1 LTLLEIDLNKLEHNY
16 SSLRK
21 RLNQHS
27 KMIGVVKANAY
38 GSLSGLIAKKL
49 VDLGVEALAVAYTQ
63 EALELREDGIEIPL
77 IVFYPQVG
85 SFRDIILNNI
95 EPVLY
100 SKRSWEKF
108 KEVLSE
114 EKKMPYPIHIKYN
127 TGLNRIGFHPDEAV
141 WVLEQLE
148 DSSFNVKSVYSHL
161 AQTEAPK
168 PNEKTENQIFLFEQI
183 MAKHIQAS
191 SQRPEFH
198 LLNTSGVFN
207 YPKYHLDWVRIG
219 IGLYGFANHPEWN
232 KTLQP
237 IAQLKTKIT
246 QIHQITSG
254 ETVGYNCGW
263 KAPKNSRIAV
273 LPIGH
278 ADGFSRQYGHGKGW
292 VMINGE
298 KAHIVGNIC
307 MDMLM
312 VDISEIPC
320 NEGSVVEIL
329 GSEIRADE
337 LAENAGTISYE
348 LITALGNRIPRV
360 LKT

>member
-1 LTLLEIDLNKLEHNY
+1 MTLLEIDLNKLEHNY

-27 KMIGVVKANAY
+27 KIIGVVKANAY

-63 EALELREDGIEIPL
+63 EALELREDGIEIPS

-168 PNEKTENQIFLFEQI
+168 PNEKTENQISLFEQI
-183 MAKHIQAS
+183 MNKHSQAS
-191 SQRPEFH
+191 NQKPEFH

-207 YPKYHLDWVRIG
+207 YPEYHLDWVRIG
-219 IGLYGFANHPEWN
+219 LGLYGFANHPEWN

-246 QIHQITSG
+246 QIHHITSG

-263 KAPKNSRIAV
+263 KASKNTRVAV

-292 VMINGE
+292 VLINGQ
-298 KAHIVGNIC
+298 KAHIVGNVC
-307 MDMLM
+307 MDMFM
-312 VDISEIPC
+312 VDIGDIPC
-320 NEGSVVEIL
+320 NEGSEVVIL
-329 GSEIRADE
+329 GAGIRADE

-348 LITALGNRIPRV
+348 LLTALGNRIPRV

>member
-148 DSSFNVKSVYSHL
+148 DFSFNVKSVYSHL

-312 VDISEIPC
+312 VDIGDIPC

>member
-1 LTLLEIDLNKLEHNY
+1 LTLLEIDLNKLEQNY
-16 SSLRK
+16 TSLRK

-27 KMIGVVKANAY
+27 KIIGVVKSNAY

-49 VDLGVEALAVAYTQ
+49 VELGVEALAVAYTQ
-63 EALELREDGIEIPL
+63 EAIELKEDGIEIPL
-77 IVFYPQVG
+77 MVFYPQVEC
-85 SFRDIILNNI
+85 FRDIILNNI

-100 SKRSWEKF
+100 SKTSWEKF
-108 KEVLSE
+108 KEALSE
-114 EKKMPYPIHIKYN
+114 EKKISYPIHIKYN
-127 TGLNRIGFHPDEAV
+127 TGLNRIGFHPDEAG
-141 WVLEQLE
+141 WVLEQLK

-168 PNEKTENQIFLFEQI
+168 PNEKTEHQISLFEQI
-183 MAKHIQAS
+183 MDKHSQAS
-191 SQRPEFH
+191 SQKPEFH

-219 IGLYGFANHPEWN
+219 IGLYGFANQPEWN
-232 KTLQP
+232 KTLHP
-237 IAQLKTKIT
+237 IAQLKTTIT
-246 QIHQITSG
+246 QIHQISSG

-292 VMINGE
+292 VLINGE
-298 KAHIVGNIC
+298 KAHIVGNVC

-312 VDISEIPC
+312 VDISDIQCKEG
-320 NEGSVVEIL
+320 NEVEIL
-329 GSEIRADE
+329 GSGIRADE
-337 LAENAGTISYE
+337 LAESAGTISYE

-360 LKT
+360 LKI

>member
-1 LTLLEIDLNKLEHNY
+1 
-16 SSLRK
+16 
-21 RLNQHS
+21 
-27 KMIGVVKANAY
+27 MIGVVKANAY

-292 VMINGE
+292 VMINGQ

>member
-1 LTLLEIDLNKLEHNY
+1 
-16 SSLRK
+16 
-21 RLNQHS
+21 
-27 KMIGVVKANAY
+27 
-38 GSLSGLIAKKL
+38 
-49 VDLGVEALAVAYTQ
+49 
-63 EALELREDGIEIPL
+63 LREDGIEIPL

-292 VMINGE
+292 VMINGQ